1 MSVPGAS
8 GDDYDDDDDDNEDE
22 DDDDDDDDD
31 QRAGDCGVMA
41 VIAPG
46 LGVCAGCHWALAT
59 DDGGLAD
66 TSSLAPLTS
75 ALVTM
80 ELRGGQ
86 VIQLMAVHHHCSG
99 YCTNREME
107 KPEK

>member
-1 MSVPGAS
+1 
-8 GDDYDDDDDDNEDE
+8 
-22 DDDDDDDDD
+22 
-31 QRAGDCGVMA
+31 MA

-66 TSSLAPLTS
+66 TSSPSPLTS